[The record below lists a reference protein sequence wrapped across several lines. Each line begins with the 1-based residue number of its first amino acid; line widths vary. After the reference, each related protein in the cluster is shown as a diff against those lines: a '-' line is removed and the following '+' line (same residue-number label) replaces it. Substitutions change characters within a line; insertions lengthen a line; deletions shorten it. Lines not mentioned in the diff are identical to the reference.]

1 VKCCQKCSGQVPNP
15 LIRVRSLIVP
25 IEDKVYRMEQLLD
38 LEGIP
43 PYFGNIL
50 EEDAV
55 NEHILYFRY
64 FLVNDIL
71 THVFNSVEEEKTQ
84 IVGSVIS
91 HKKRDSNKVC
101 CCMTSYTHS
110 SSKRDLASGCKLEDL
125 VKLVIDCRHYIRN
138 KTDTFCL

>member
-1 VKCCQKCSGQVPNP
+1 MH
-15 LIRVRSLIVP
+15 
-25 IEDKVYRMEQLLD
+25 IEQEVFDDPEEDNVYQMEQLLD

-50 EEDAV
+50 EEAL
-55 NEHILYFRY
+55 NEPSSAI
-64 FLVNDIL
+64 V

-84 IVGSVIS
+84 ILGSVIS